1 MRYVIT
7 LDADTQ
13 MPRGVALRMV
23 GTAAHPLNRP
33 IYDESAGKVTAGHA
47 VFQPR
52 ITPSFPSAH
61 EGTLFQRVFSGPQG
75 TDPYS
80 FVAFDV
86 YQDLF
91 GEGIYTGKGLY
102 EVDTFEQ
109 ALGGRFP
116 DNAVL
121 SHDLLEGIVARAGYV
136 SDVELVESSPSHYE
150 TAARRQHRWIRG
162 DWQLLPLLAGKNWN
176 PARPVTLSGIARF
189 KVLDN
194 LRRSLFAPAALVLLV
209 LSWALGGKIAET
221 WTTFVLATIALPR
234 GFAVLSGI
242 IPERPNIA
250 KRSHVRALLAD
261 VETAAWQTA
270 LDVTFLAHRALLS
283 VDAIARTLV
292 RLVVTRQRL
301 LEWTTAAQARLGV
314 DLTLSRAYLRMLPAV
329 LLGLVIAAALLTVSR
344 GDIGV
349 WGPLVALWLA
359 LPVIARASS
368 CPPSALGAR
377 RALPRARAKPA
388 SDRAKDLAL
397 FRDLRRTGRPSSSS
411 RQFSEDPQP
420 VVAHRTSPT
429 NIGLYLLSVIAAYD
443 FGWVTASDMTAR
455 LTATLHSLGRLE
467 RFRGH
472 FYNWYDTQTLA
483 PLEPRY
489 ISTVDSG
496 NLAGHLITVAQA
508 CREFALAPRRRAP
521 MLQTSRAPS
530 GARRSSKSNERVES
544 SRTPWS
550 SRSFTTPPRSSC
562 RLAIA
567 SRMVGS
573 TALST
578 ICSLPRRGSR
588 ASWGSPKGISLPTIG
603 KSSGDLSLRSVEVR
617 PSCHGRVRC
626 SNTSCP
632 S

>member
-1 MRYVIT
+1 MHSRSAGRVDGLAFAPLAVLIALAALGAIPASELALAIVNASVSDVVGARRLARLSLKGGIPAEHRTLVVVPSLLINEAEVTELVERLEVHYLANNDGDIHFALLTDWTDASHESMPGDEALLKVAADGIAELNRRHGVTRFLLLHRRRLHNPSQQCFMGWERKRGKIHELNRLLRGANDTSFVTIPGLPLPPSGVRYVIT

-33 IYDESAGKVTAGHA
+33 IYDERAGKVTAGHA

-162 DWQLLPLLAGKNWN
+162 DWQLLPLLAGKKWN

-250 KRSHVRALLAD
+250 KRSHLRALVAD

-283 VDAIARTLV
+283 VDAIARTLCA
-292 RLVVTRQRL
+292 
-301 LEWTTAAQARLGV
+301 W
-314 DLTLSRAYLRMLPAV
+314 SSPANDYWN
-329 LLGLVIAAALLTVSR
+329 GR
-344 GDIGV
+344 
-349 WGPLVALWLA
+349 P
-359 LPVIARASS
+359 PPRRAS
-368 CPPSALGAR
+368 
-377 RALPRARAKPA
+377 
-388 SDRAKDLAL
+388 
-397 FRDLRRTGRPSSSS
+397 
-411 RQFSEDPQP
+411 
-420 VVAHRTSPT
+420 V
-429 NIGLYLLSVIAAYD
+429 
-443 FGWVTASDMTAR
+443 
-455 LTATLHSLGRLE
+455 
-467 RFRGH
+467 
-472 FYNWYDTQTLA
+472 
-483 PLEPRY
+483 
-489 ISTVDSG
+489 ST
-496 NLAGHLITVAQA
+496 
-508 CREFALAPRRRAP
+508 
-521 MLQTSRAPS
+521 
-530 GARRSSKSNERVES
+530 
-544 SRTPWS
+544 
-550 SRSFTTPPRSSC
+550 
-562 RLAIA
+562 
-567 SRMVGS
+567 
-573 TALST
+573 
-578 ICSLPRRGSR
+578 
-588 ASWGSPKGISLPTIG
+588 
-603 KSSGDLSLRSVEVR
+603 
-617 PSCHGRVRC
+617 
-626 SNTSCP
+626 
-632 S
+632 